1 MYDAMPFRLLAQI
14 DDSVRQVTYACL
26 VLLVLLIVGLVGVS
40 LVRRWMKSQDDQSG
54 DTGFSLSELR
64 RLQKEGKLSDQEYQ
78 KAMSAISGA
87 VKRQAERGPVK
98 PDGKRNPPK

>member
-1 MYDAMPFRLLAQI
+1 MNDPMAYRLLAQV
-14 DDSVRQVTYACL
+14 DDSVRQITYACL

-40 LVRRWMKSQDDQSG
+40 FVRRWMKSSDDQSG

-98 PDGKRNPPK
+98 PDTRLNPPK